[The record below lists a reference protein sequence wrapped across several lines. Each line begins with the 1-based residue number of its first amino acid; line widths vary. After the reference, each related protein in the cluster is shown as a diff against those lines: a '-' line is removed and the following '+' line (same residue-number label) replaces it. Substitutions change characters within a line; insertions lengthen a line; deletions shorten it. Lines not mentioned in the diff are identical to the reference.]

1 VQGTLATSDIVRG
14 YRLGLLASLRQ
25 LDSDSQTAGTH
36 DVELTATSQLTGH
49 RLRDASLR

>member
-1 VQGTLATSDIVRG
+1 MQGTLATSDIVRG
-14 YRLGLLASLRQ
+14 YRLGL